1 MHQRVEAIDKIS
13 GTRGYIY
20 IYIHISWRYS
30 VCMAIFFRGYT
41 YPVVHLFINQFGEY
55 SCELKEYGCQFR
67 SNYIVYF
74 NINLVMFGLEDM
86 S

>member
-1 MHQRVEAIDKIS
+1 
-13 GTRGYIY
+13 
-20 IYIHISWRYS
+20 
-30 VCMAIFFRGYT
+30 MAIFFRGYT